1 MPSHPKSG
9 HCSKFN
15 IFYWVYKNTIVLF
28 SLQQIS
34 HFFAFLNWKLQ
45 CYKILAFRIEHF
57 APGNYG
63 AWKGTYPSPI
73 IQLQMG
79 AFNNQQPIFV
89 LSSNNTNIDF
99 KNIGSPQTKPQQQQ
113 LIHQIQT
120 ILLPQTSFNLQ
131 NTVEYIKKKKQDY
144 GQKFLLAMFTNNIPC
159 KNILLPTLEDFNI
172 VKTGLKN
179 FVGLEQY
186 ELQGF
191 H

>member
-1 MPSHPKSG
+1 
-9 HCSKFN
+9 
-15 IFYWVYKNTIVLF
+15 
-28 SLQQIS
+28 
-34 HFFAFLNWKLQ
+34 
-45 CYKILAFRIEHF
+45 
-57 APGNYG
+57 
-63 AWKGTYPSPI
+63 
-73 IQLQMG
+73 MG